1 MSTGDKVLWC
11 GFDPAT
17 IVSIAG
23 DWVTIKFD
31 DTHTTTIVNIKHLK
45 EV

>member
-1 MSTGDKVLWC
+1 MTKGTRVLWC

-17 IVSIAG
+17 VIRVVG
-23 DWVTIKFD
+23 EWVEIMFD
-31 DTHTTTIVNIKHLK
+31 DTHTTTLVNIKHLE